1 MKTDMKLTLSSL
13 EHQILDKLVDAIQR
27 VMQDVVEIIVFGSRA
42 RGHSN
47 ENSDLDVAV
56 VLDTESISKETWQQF
71 WDLKWKVLD
80 ELDVEE
86 FPLSLT
92 LITRKDIFSRDFGLE
107 KSLKTEGIRIWQR
120 MN

>member
-13 EHQILDKLVDAIQR
+13 EDQILSRFVDTIR
-27 VMQDVVEIIVFGSRA
+27 ETMPDVVEIIVFGSRA
-42 RGHSN
+42 RGNSN

-56 VLDTESISKETWQQF
+56 VLDTESISKEAWQQF

-92 LITRKDIFSRDFGLE
+92 LITRKDFFSKDFGLE
-107 KSLKTEGIRIWQR
+107 KSLKTEGISIWQR